1 MWLAAASGSLTAGMR
16 AVVTVLSLAVLA
28 GCGGAAPVAKTP
40 AKVPKAPEARDVV
53 YLYRVQGDDPLPD
66 SIRLRADGNAEVI
79 RGGGHGGSTTLE
91 VALPHAVAA
100 RAIQLARTAPW
111 KALDGSTV
119 TPGGFGGWDND
130 MRYMLRRGERSITVS
145 DAHMPRS
152 VRPLIAALDA
162 IIEGEQGRV
171 LSSDRH
177 SGGFYTPTP

>member
-1 MWLAAASGSLTAGMR
+1 MR
-16 AVVTVLSLAVLA
+16 AVVICAALAILA
-28 GCGGAAPVAKTP
+28 GCGDEAKPAAKKQSTAPT
-40 AKVPKAPEARDVV
+40 APEVV
-53 YLYRVQGDDPLPD
+53 FLYRVQGDDPLPD
-66 SIRLRADGNAEVI
+66 SISLRADGSAEVI

-91 VALPHAVAA
+91 VALPHAFAA
-100 RAIQLARTAPW
+100 RATHLAKHAPW

-152 VRPLIAALDA
+152 IRPLITALDA
-162 IIEGEQGRV
+162 VIEGDEGRP

-177 SGGFYTPTP
+177 SGGFYTPTS